1 MGGDARKKP
10 ISLPVQL
17 QGADFSGAAMH
28 RACLRGVLAAGNLW
42 QQARLVEAEFAS
54 SLNELTDLGRAD
66 FTANLRQASGCGAVL
81 YAANFSRAVLR
92 GADLREVYLRDFNLQ
107 GAPLEG
113 RLSMV
118 PSCRRN
124 DSAS

>member
-10 ISLPVQL
+10 ISLPVNL

-28 RACLRGVLAAGNLW
+28 LACLRGVPAAGNLW
-42 QQARLVEAEFAS
+42 QQARLVEAEFRS
-54 SLNELTDLGRAD
+54 SLDEVTDLGRAD
-66 FTANLRQASGCGAVL
+66 FTANLWQASVCGAVL

-92 GADLREVYLRDFNLQ
+92 GADLRLVNSRDCPLQ
-107 GAPLEG
+107 GALLEG
-113 RLSMV
+113 VSMV
-118 PSCRRN
+118 PSRRRD